1 MRTSTA
7 SAATFPASFLAQ
19 IQLLYIV
26 PVLFRMQITCVS
38 FVGDI
43 WGFFLSI
50 ILTVFLSGLKMS
62 KKLYDIVS
70 KVFNVNLDRINDDSS
85 PENLEEWDSFNFY
98 VLLDEIENEFDVKFD
113 LDETLEIKKIGDVK
127 KLFVKYG
134 IRCE

>member
-1 MRTSTA
+1 
-7 SAATFPASFLAQ
+7 
-19 IQLLYIV
+19 
-26 PVLFRMQITCVS
+26 
-38 FVGDI
+38 
-43 WGFFLSI
+43 
-50 ILTVFLSGLKMS
+50 MS

-113 LDETLEIKKIGDVK
+113 LDETLEIEKIGDIK

>member
-1 MRTSTA
+1 
-7 SAATFPASFLAQ
+7 
-19 IQLLYIV
+19 
-26 PVLFRMQITCVS
+26 
-38 FVGDI
+38 
-43 WGFFLSI
+43 
-50 ILTVFLSGLKMS
+50 MS

-70 KVFNVNLDRINDDSS
+70 KVFNVNLDRINDDSN

-113 LDETLEIKKIGDVK
+113 LDETLDIKKIGDIK